1 MLAQNMTPIGIM
13 KVVNKFILIKN
24 LPDEFISISTI
35 RRVRKKLLKR
45 KIKEQAERVKGQ
57 FYIGCD
63 ARKDKTLF
71 PKNQILPEEHMT
83 FVSPSGYISHEVL
96 ESKKSAVVSKKI
108 IKTIDDT
115 NSRQSLK
122 ILAMDGEAV
131 NTGVHTG

>member
-1 MLAQNMTPIGIM
+1 M
-13 KVVNKFILIKN
+13 
-24 LPDEFISISTI
+24 
-35 RRVRKKLLKR
+35 LLKEGF
-45 KIKEQAERVKGQ
+45 KEKDSTPGWDKTLLGGYLTKRNSPPG
-57 FYIGCD
+57 
-63 ARKDKTLF
+63 KDKTLF

-96 ESKKSAVVSKKI
+96 ESKKSADVSKKI